1 MKGEVFDGVVN
12 AAFWAALSLQNG
24 SIPSE
29 KLIREVGSAMERG
42 ENIRVA
48 PKRFP
53 LAGLIA
59 AVDVLSSVTEV
70 AFSGFGDSYDP
81 FYKFSFSFGG
91 IAYTFSLVGDAQLEL
106 VCVERNENLKHKSL
120 PYVWWGLL
128 CLMNNTRKV
137 LPVYELT
144 GDEVFYRFLPG
155 GGNVIYLEESEPR
168 VKTLSAGTSFKPYH
182 RPEYFLDNGDGLKV
196 TREELEEVLKYL
208 ADLKAVSKN
217 ETD

>member
-24 SIPSE
+24 GIPSE

-42 ENIRVA
+42 ESIPVA

-59 AVDVLSSVTEV
+59 AIEVLSSDIEI
-70 AFSGFGDSYDP
+70 AFSGFSDSYDP
-81 FYKFSFSFGG
+81 FYKFSFSFGNV
-91 IAYTFSLVGDAQLEL
+91 AYTFSLVGDAVLEL
-106 VCVERNENLKHKSL
+106 VCIERNENLKYKSL

-137 LPVYELT
+137 LPVYELA

-155 GGNVIYLEESEPR
+155 GGNVIYLEGSEPR
-168 VKTLSAGTSFKPYH
+168 VKTLSTGTSFKPYY

-196 TREELEEVLKYL
+196 TREELEVVLGYL
-208 ADLKAVSKN
+208 EDLKVASGK
-217 ETD
+217 